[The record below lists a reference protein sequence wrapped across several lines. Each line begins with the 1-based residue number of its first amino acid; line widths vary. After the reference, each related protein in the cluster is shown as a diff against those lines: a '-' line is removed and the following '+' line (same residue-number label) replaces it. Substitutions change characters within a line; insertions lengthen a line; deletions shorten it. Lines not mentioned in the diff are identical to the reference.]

1 MAPPFTA
8 TAQRRDAETWIV
20 TVAGELDLATAPQ
33 LEAVFEAV
41 DATSSDRVLV
51 DLAAVTFL
59 DSSGIRALVRAKRR
73 LDGIGAPLVVDA
85 VSDSARQVLDV
96 SGVLEALS
104 ERAPDDGV

>member
-8 TAQRRDAETWIV
+8 AAQRRDAETWIV
-20 TVAGELDLATAPQ
+20 TVSGELDLATAPE

-51 DLAAVTFL
+51 DLAGVAFL

-85 VSDSARQVLDV
+85 VSEVARQVLEI

-104 ERAPDDGV
+104 DSPPDPGV